1 MTRIEQI
8 VTKIRRETE
17 ILSTVEAIALQD
29 AIHGLS
35 EALKKDPQLNDLE
48 KRIGSVI
55 VDAIHRLAS
64 YSKE

>member
-8 VTKIRRETE
+8 VTKVRRETE
-17 ILSTVEAIALQD
+17 ILNTVEAIALQD

-35 EALKKDPQLNDLE
+35 EALKKDPQLNGLE

>member
-17 ILSTVEAIALQD
+17 ILGTVEAIALQD
-29 AIHGLS
+29 AIHALS

-48 KRIGSVI
+48 KRVGTVI
-55 VDAIHRLAS
+55 VDTIHRLAS

>member
-17 ILSTVEAIALQD
+17 IINTVEAIALQD

-48 KRIGSVI
+48 NRLGIVI
-55 VDAIHRLAS
+55 VDTIHRLAS